1 MFKYFRLTA
10 IIMLLAASL
19 LSLSGCSSCKNE
31 AGTGYRV
38 VDESGVETYFTA
50 APERILTMGMG
61 SDGIVLGLVPP
72 ERLVSISALADDPCS
87 SNIVELAKKVKRKHR
102 YLSAEQAMALQPDVV
117 FAYDWTKQEQI
128 NTMRDLGI
136 KVIVLKGPRT
146 INDIKRNIT
155 TISAALNEQKKG
167 AKLITS
173 MDMEL
178 DKLSTKL
185 QERGNAPKRRVLL
198 LSLMQTYGGKGC
210 LYDDLCNRAGV
221 INCLSEAGLSNG
233 QALTKE
239 MIVKIN
245 PELII
250 MPVYNDHNTFDINKH
265 NEEFLNDP
273 ALVDVDAIKH
283 GRLFY
288 PREGYIY
295 NCSQDAVFGAVE
307 IARAAYGEDFAQD
320 GSRHLSV
327 VDE

>member
-1 MFKYFRLTA
+1 MLKFIRLT
-10 IIMLLAASL
+10 IILVLTAAL
-19 LSLSGCSSCKNE
+19 FLSLSGCGSCKNE
-31 AGTGYRV
+31 LGNGYKV
-38 VDESGVETYFTA
+38 VDEAGMETCFTSK
-50 APERILTMGMG
+50 PEKILTLGMG
-61 SDGIVLGLVPP
+61 TDGIVLGLVPP
-72 ERLVSISALADDPCS
+72 ERLVSINSLADDPCS
-87 SNIVELAKKVKRKHR
+87 SNIVDLAKRVKNKHR

-117 FAYDWTKQEQI
+117 ITYDWTKPEQI
-128 NTMRDLGI
+128 NTMRDLGM

-146 INDIKRNIT
+146 IEDIKRNIT
-155 TISAALNEQKKG
+155 TIATVLKEQEKG
-167 AKLITS
+167 AKLIAA

-185 QERGNAPKRRVLL
+185 CERGDTHKRRVLL

-210 LYDDLCNRAGV
+210 LYDDLCSRAGV

-239 MIVKIN
+239 MIVKID

-273 ALVDVDAIKH
+273 ALVDVAAVKH
-283 GRLFY
+283 RRLFY

-307 IARAAYGEDFAQD
+307 IARAAYGEEFSQN
-320 GSRHLSV
+320 SCRHLSV
-327 VDE
+327 ADE

>member
-1 MFKYFRLTA
+1 MYKFIRLTT
-10 IIMLLAASL
+10 IVMLLIALL

-31 AGTGYRV
+31 LGGGYRV
-38 VDESGVETYFTA
+38 IDETGTETCFTTN
-50 APERILTMGMG
+50 PTKILTLGMG
-61 SDGIVLGLVPP
+61 SDSIVLGLVPP
-72 ERLVSISALADDPCS
+72 ERLVSINSLADDPSS
-87 SNIVELAKKVKRKHR
+87 SNIVELAKKIKKKHR

-117 FAYDWTKQEQI
+117 FVYDWTKQEQI
-128 NTMRDLGI
+128 NTMRDLGM

-146 INDIKRNIT
+146 IDDIKQNIT
-155 TISAALNEQKKG
+155 TISAALNEREKG
-167 AKLITS
+167 AKLIAA

-185 QERGNAPKRRVLL
+185 QERGNKLKRRVLL

-210 LYDDLCNRAGV
+210 LYDDLCSRAGV
-221 INCLSEAGLSNG
+221 VNCLSEAGLSNG

-265 NEEFLNDP
+265 NEEFLSDP
-273 ALVDVDAIKH
+273 ALVDVDAVKYRH
-283 GRLFY
+283 LFY

-307 IARAAYGEDFAQD
+307 IARAAYGEDFAQ
-320 GSRHLSV
+320 GSSRHLSV
-327 VDE
+327 VYE